1 VIPKAFF
8 CLQTSRKRFFRLTED
23 GSSRGLLFPLYL
35 FFTQFWFR
43 SLHSAFI
50 LNYERKKKAAA
61 IQEDAK
67 AHTTVKKEQ

>member
-1 VIPKAFF
+1 MPFSAFK
-8 CLQTSRKRFFRLTED
+8 QAEKGFFRLTED
-23 GSSRGLLFPLYL
+23 GSSRELLFPLYL
-35 FFTQFWFR
+35 FFTQFRFR

-61 IQEDAK
+61 VQEYAK